1 MKIVFLA
8 YLDMLIRPAEPDE
21 AMAVACVH
29 VRSWQAAYRTLLPD
43 EYLDNLRPEDRARR
57 YDFTTADPLKP
68 HTIVAVEAGVIHG
81 FATTAPSHEMDLSDH
96 GELCGLYVH
105 PERWGQ
111 GIGVALVSAARAHL
125 FKLGF
130 RRAVL
135 WVLARN
141 VHAKQFYKADGWE
154 PDGLSRTNIV
164 WDVTVAEVRYQRG
177 LEAP

>member
-1 MKIVFLA
+1 
-8 YLDMLIRPAEPDE
+8 
-21 AMAVACVH
+21 
-29 VRSWQAAYRTLLPD
+29 
-43 EYLDNLRPEDRARR
+43 
-57 YDFTTADPLKP
+57 
-68 HTIVAVEAGVIHG
+68 
-81 FATTAPSHEMDLSDH
+81 
-96 GELCGLYVH
+96 VH
-105 PERWGQ
+105 PGQWGQ

-141 VHAKQFYKADGWE
+141 VHAMQFYKADGWE
-154 PDGLSRTNIV
+154 PDGLRRTNIV

>member
-1 MKIVFLA
+1 LKIVFLA

-105 PERWGQ
+105 PGQWGQ

-141 VHAKQFYKADGWE
+141 VHAMQFYKADGWE
-154 PDGLSRTNIV
+154 PDGLRRTNIV